1 MNIAEASHTYALGN
15 VMLSIPAWHIA
26 LYIAISAL
34 FMLMQQRRLCLIAT
48 YLFTFYWG
56 FYIYAYEF
64 VKVAS
69 NSKLALSSYIIC
81 GMLLIVLSLVA
92 FLHERE

>member
-1 MNIAEASHTYALGN
+1 MAEASNTFALGN

-26 LYIAISAL
+26 LYIAISAI

-56 FYIYAYEF
+56 FYIYADEF
-64 VKVAS
+64 VMVAS
-69 NSKLALSSYIIC
+69 NSTLALSSYIIC

-92 FLHERE
+92 FLQERG

>member
-1 MNIAEASHTYALGN
+1 MAEASNTFALGN

-26 LYIAISAL
+26 LYIAISAI
-34 FMLMQQRRLCLIAT
+34 FMLMKQRRLCLIAT

-56 FYIYAYEF
+56 FYIYADEF
-64 VKVAS
+64 VMVAS
-69 NSKLALSSYIIC
+69 NSTLALSSYIIC

-92 FLHERE
+92 FLQERG

>member
-1 MNIAEASHTYALGN
+1 MVEASNTFALGR
-15 VMLSIPAWHIA
+15 VILSIPAWHIA
-26 LYIAISAL
+26 LYIAISAI

-56 FYIYAYEF
+56 FYIYADEF
-64 VKVAS
+64 VMVAR
-69 NSKLALSSYIIC
+69 NSTLALSSYIIC

-92 FLHERE
+92 FLQERG

>member
-1 MNIAEASHTYALGN
+1 MAEASNTFALGS
-15 VMLSIPAWHIA
+15 VILSIPAWHIA
-26 LYIAISAL
+26 LYIAISAI

-56 FYIYAYEF
+56 FYIYADEF
-64 VKVAS
+64 VMVAS
-69 NSKLALSSYIIC
+69 NSTLALSSYIIC

-92 FLHERE
+92 FLQERG

>member
-1 MNIAEASHTYALGN
+1 MAEASNTFALGS
-15 VMLSIPAWHIA
+15 VVLSIPAWHIA
-26 LYIAISAL
+26 LYIAISAI

-56 FYIYAYEF
+56 FYIYADEF
-64 VKVAS
+64 VMVAN
-69 NSKLALSSYIIC
+69 NSTLALSSYIIC

-92 FLHERE
+92 FLQERG